1 MTPIVIDFNRCFLPP
16 ADAAFFQAVG
26 VLRTW
31 KRISFD
37 TRVQLDDELAS
48 TWYARVSEY
57 RASRY
62 ASWQAAEVTCQA
74 RKMRLRRK
82 SSKVAKGYQVR
93 SSRPFETHGRSSN
106 GRCRPWQVKESR
118 FNPSERFRHLRCRSS
133 SLSCSPN
140 QNGTRFSTSVNP
152 FASRRTQKEGRL
164 TARRQVRRWLSRAK
178 VKETGNDR
186 GRPRDKR
193 NEESRSYSAHLED
206 LMAAWSVVVEN

>member
-1 MTPIVIDFNRCFLPP
+1 MLPTTGWRRILSSGRCPSNVKENFLRHSR
-16 ADAAFFQAVG
+16 A
-26 VLRTW
+26 TY
-31 KRISFD
+31 
-37 TRVQLDDELAS
+37 DELAS

-93 SSRPFETHGRSSN
+93 SSRPFGTHGRSSS

-164 TARRQVRRWLSRAK
+164 TARRQVRWWLSRAK

-186 GRPRDKR
+186 DRPRDKR
-193 NEESRSYSAHLED
+193 NEESRSCSAHLGD